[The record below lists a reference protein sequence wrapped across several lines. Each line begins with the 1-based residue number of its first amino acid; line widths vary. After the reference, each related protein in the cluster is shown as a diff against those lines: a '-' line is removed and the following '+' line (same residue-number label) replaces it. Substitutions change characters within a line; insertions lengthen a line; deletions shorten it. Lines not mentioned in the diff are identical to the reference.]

1 MNLKK
6 PTWKLKKRVSQDPVL
21 AVEAV
26 QVVDENVDQDQA
38 VYSHLRS
45 FAIMLYIFFK
55 PLELIRGIESFI
67 LMSTF
72 SGSSSWTRPQDKS
85 RA

>member
-1 MNLKK
+1 M
-6 PTWKLKKRVSQDPVL
+6 L

-38 VYSHLRS
+38 VYSYLRC